1 LIYVDDIIVAAS
13 SDQAVH
19 ALLSDLR
26 VEFALKDLGTLS
38 YFLDIEVKK
47 CDDGIVLTQD
57 KYTWIFLNKLA

>member
-1 LIYVDDIIVAAS
+1 
-13 SDQAVH
+13 
-19 ALLSDLR
+19 LLSDLR

-57 KYTWIFLNKLA
+57 KYTMDILKQVASLHALR